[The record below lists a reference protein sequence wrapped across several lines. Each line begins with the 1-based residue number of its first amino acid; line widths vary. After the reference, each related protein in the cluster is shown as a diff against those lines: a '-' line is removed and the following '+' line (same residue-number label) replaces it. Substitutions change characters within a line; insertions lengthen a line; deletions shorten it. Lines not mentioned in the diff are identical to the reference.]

1 MYFYK
6 KKVKYSFLE
15 IEKKWQKFWSDN
27 RIYEVKNSSTKPKF
41 YVLDMFPY
49 PSGAGLHVGHPL
61 GYIASDIFARYKRHK
76 GYHVLHPQG
85 YDSFGLPA
93 EQYAITTGQHPKK
106 TTSDNIEIYRSQLD
120 RMGFGFDWSREI
132 RTSDPEYYKWTQWI
146 FILFFNS
153 YYCPFDNKAKSID
166 NLIELFKSEGNLKFK
181 SFLSSDDMIF
191 DSKDWN
197 NFKKESKSKILMSYR
212 LAYLSDEEVN
222 WCEELGTVLANDE
235 VINGFSERGGFLVTK
250 KRIKHWCLRISKYAE
265 RLLSD
270 LESID
275 WPEPLKEM
283 QRNWI
288 GKSKGVSVKFK
299 VDGLKKNIEVFT
311 TRPDTIFGTTFLTV
325 APEYDL
331 LNELTTKENEAK
343 VNDYLKSISGKSELE
358 RISDIKSVTG
368 VFTGSYAIH
377 PFTLEKIP
385 IWVSDYVIA
394 SYGTGAVM
402 AVPSGDQRDYDFANK
417 FGLEIKNIFKG
428 IDISKS
434 AFEEKS
440 NFILENSDFL
450 DNLSFSEA
458 IDKIISE
465 IEKKEIGKSKIQY
478 KLRDAIFSRQR
489 YWGEP
494 IPIYYIDGE
503 PNTLNLSDLPL
514 ELPEVDN
521 FLPTKNGD
529 SPLGNSKKWAWDI
542 RNKNVVQNDLID
554 EKNVFPLELN
564 TMPGWAGSSWYFYR
578 YMDSNNKDSFASKD
592 AIEYWQRIDLYL
604 GGSEH
609 ATGHLLYSRFY
620 QKFLF
625 DLNIL
630 PVNEYASKLINQ
642 GMILGNSSFIY
653 RERGTNN
660 FYSKNLIKNKK
671 VDKIRIDISYV
682 DIENKLDIDNLKNS
696 NKSFSDSEFYSE
708 NGSFI
713 VEREHEKMSK
723 SKFNVVNPDDICD
736 QYGADTLRMY
746 EMFLGPIEQ
755 SKPWSTRGISG
766 VYSFLKKFWN
776 LFFLNGE
783 FQVSKDSPSDE
794 SLKILN
800 QTIKKVSNDIEK
812 FSLNTCISS
821 FMICIN
827 KLSEE
832 KCNSESV
839 LRPLLILISP
849 FAPHFAEELWS
860 LMGNKKSIVD
870 EPFPT
875 HNESIL
881 IESQKLYPVSFNG
894 KTRFTINLSL
904 DLNNEEIEEIILND
918 DQTKKYLDNR
928 KPKKIIIV
936 KGKIINIV
944 V

>member
-1 MYFYK
+1 
-6 KKVKYSFLE
+6 
-15 IEKKWQKFWSDN
+15 
-27 RIYEVKNSSTKPKF
+27 
-41 YVLDMFPY
+41 
-49 PSGAGLHVGHPL
+49 
-61 GYIASDIFARYKRHK
+61 
-76 GYHVLHPQG
+76 
-85 YDSFGLPA
+85 
-93 EQYAITTGQHPKK
+93 
-106 TTSDNIEIYRSQLD
+106 
-120 RMGFGFDWSREI
+120 
-132 RTSDPEYYKWTQWI
+132 
-146 FILFFNS
+146 
-153 YYCPFDNKAKSID
+153 
-166 NLIELFKSEGNLKFK
+166 
-181 SFLSSDDMIF
+181 
-191 DSKDWN
+191 
-197 NFKKESKSKILMSYR
+197 
-212 LAYLSDEEVN
+212 
-222 WCEELGTVLANDE
+222 
-235 VINGFSERGGFLVTK
+235 
-250 KRIKHWCLRISKYAE
+250 
-265 RLLSD
+265 
-270 LESID
+270 
-275 WPEPLKEM
+275 
-283 QRNWI
+283 
-288 GKSKGVSVKFK
+288 
-299 VDGLKKNIEVFT
+299 
-311 TRPDTIFGTTFLTV
+311 
-325 APEYDL
+325 
-331 LNELTTKENEAK
+331 
-343 VNDYLKSISGKSELE
+343 
-358 RISDIKSVTG
+358 
-368 VFTGSYAIH
+368 
-377 PFTLEKIP
+377 
-385 IWVSDYVIA
+385 
-394 SYGTGAVM
+394 
-402 AVPSGDQRDYDFANK
+402 
-417 FGLEIKNIFKG
+417 
-428 IDISKS
+428 
-434 AFEEKS
+434 
-440 NFILENSDFL
+440 
-450 DNLSFSEA
+450 
-458 IDKIISE
+458 
-465 IEKKEIGKSKIQY
+465 
-478 KLRDAIFSRQR
+478 
-489 YWGEP
+489 
-494 IPIYYIDGE
+494 
-503 PNTLNLSDLPL
+503 
-514 ELPEVDN
+514 
-521 FLPTKNGD
+521 
-529 SPLGNSKKWAWDI
+529 
-542 RNKNVVQNDLID
+542 
-554 EKNVFPLELN
+554 
-564 TMPGWAGSSWYFYR
+564 
-578 YMDSNNKDSFASKD
+578 
-592 AIEYWQRIDLYL
+592 
-604 GGSEH
+604 
-609 ATGHLLYSRFY
+609 
-620 QKFLF
+620 
-625 DLNIL
+625 
-630 PVNEYASKLINQ
+630 
-642 GMILGNSSFIY
+642 MILGNSSFIY

-682 DIENKLDIDNLKNS
+682 GIENNLDVDNLKKS

-832 KCNSESV
+832 KCNSESA

>member
-1 MYFYK
+1 M
-6 KKVKYSFLE
+6 KYSFLE

-27 RIYEVKNSSTKPKF
+27 RIYEVKNSSNKPKF

-212 LAYLSDEEVN
+212 LAYLSDGEVN

-494 IPIYYIDGE
+494 IPIYYIDNE
-503 PNTLNLSDLPL
+503 PNTLDLSDLPL

-755 SKPWSTRGISG
+755 AKPWSTRGISG

-839 LRPLLILISP
+839 LGPLLILISP

>member
-1 MYFYK
+1 M
-6 KKVKYSFLE
+6 
-15 IEKKWQKFWSDN
+15 
-27 RIYEVKNSSTKPKF
+27 
-41 YVLDMFPY
+41 
-49 PSGAGLHVGHPL
+49 
-61 GYIASDIFARYKRHK
+61 
-76 GYHVLHPQG
+76 
-85 YDSFGLPA
+85 
-93 EQYAITTGQHPKK
+93 
-106 TTSDNIEIYRSQLD
+106 
-120 RMGFGFDWSREI
+120 
-132 RTSDPEYYKWTQWI
+132 
-146 FILFFNS
+146 
-153 YYCPFDNKAKSID
+153 
-166 NLIELFKSEGNLKFK
+166 
-181 SFLSSDDMIF
+181 
-191 DSKDWN
+191 
-197 NFKKESKSKILMSYR
+197 
-212 LAYLSDEEVN
+212 
-222 WCEELGTVLANDE
+222 
-235 VINGFSERGGFLVTK
+235 
-250 KRIKHWCLRISKYAE
+250 
-265 RLLSD
+265 SD

-428 IDISKS
+428 IDISKL

-755 SKPWSTRGISG
+755 AKPWSTRGISG

>member
-1 MYFYK
+1 M
-6 KKVKYSFLE
+6 KYSFLE

-394 SYGTGAVM
+394 SYGTGSVM

-542 RNKNVVQNDLID
+542 RSKNVVQNDLID

-755 SKPWSTRGISG
+755 AKPWSTRGISG

-832 KCNSESV
+832 KCNSESA

-918 DQTKKYLDNR
+918 DQTKNYLDNR